1 MPYLN
6 LTNNS
11 KVRPMRII
19 FIFYW
24 FLLAYI
30 LAALIFWFLALTR
43 QNNELTQLRLHE
55 VNIHETHFIE
65 KVTRIENEKKR
76 KTAQYFG
83 EGIAFL
89 FIILAG
95 AWYSFRI
102 INKQLSQAEKQR
114 NFMLAITH
122 ELKTPVAVTKLNLET
137 MKIRKLDF
145 SQQQKLIKS
154 TIEEANRLDN
164 LCNNM
169 LFMSQLDSG
178 GPTLTKERFDLP
190 SLVDNCVEDFML
202 RFPER
207 EIEFSATEEII
218 ITGDKLL
225 LQLAINNLLDNAIKY
240 SGKED
245 VVLVKV
251 FKQNK

>member
-6 LTNNS
+6 LKNNL
-11 KVRPMRII
+11 KGRPIRII

-30 LAALIFWFLALTR
+30 LAALIFWFIALNV
-43 QNNELTQLRLHE
+43 QNNELTELRLHA
-55 VNIHETHFIE
+55 VNVHETHFIE
-65 KVTRIENEKKR
+65 KVTRIENEKNK
-76 KTAQYFG
+76 KTAQYIG
-83 EGIAFL
+83 EGITFL
-89 FIILAG
+89 LIILAG
-95 AWYSFRI
+95 AGYFFRT
-102 INKQLSQAEKQR
+102 INKQLTQSAKQK

-137 MKIRKLDF
+137 MKIRKLDL

-178 GPTLTKERFDLP
+178 ASTLTKEKFDL
-190 SLVDNCVEDFML
+190 SFLVDNCVEDFMM

-207 EIEFSATEEII
+207 KIEFTATEEII
-218 ITGDKLL
+218 IRGDKLL

-240 SGKED
+240 SGKDD

-251 FKQNK
+251 FL